1 MAKKKTTANA
11 AAKKKSAKSRKDP
24 TIGEMD
30 PGSDSSPVL
39 AAESSAIPE
48 KTETSTEEQNIDESQ
63 YSTEFV
69 SFAGSITSS
78 LRKLDDRIMLL
89 DEHHT
94 NIEVLIGSA
103 SRTVEKQR
111 LYSIGSAVIAV
122 AGVVISAII
131 VAIAAATIGGFNRQF
146 MSLSEAMMEQI
157 TDLNTGVEYLE
168 LTQDSIS
175 SLQNNVSGM
184 MVESR
189 IALEAL
195 GQALEDSASRQFE
208 SSSQLANTI
217 NEANQYDYQSLVGL
231 SDSIQSI
238 VGRLSDL
245 ENQMIANDSRVQQ
258 LTSASES
265 IEEFNSIVQAL
276 LVLEQ
281 EKYLEVLQ
289 DLAPVEGG
297 DASKRIEGVRFS
309 RSEAEL

>member
-1 MAKKKTTANA
+1 MAKKKTTAKVA
-11 AAKKKSAKSRKDP
+11 VKKKKVKSRKDP

-30 PGSDSSPVL
+30 SGSDSSTVL
-39 AAESSAIPE
+39 AAESGEMAEETDIPPV
-48 KTETSTEEQNIDESQ
+48 EQGYDGSQ

-69 SFAGSITSS
+69 SFAGTITSS
-78 LRKLDDRIMLL
+78 LRKLDERIMML

-94 NIEVLIGSA
+94 NIEMLIGSA

-122 AGVVISAII
+122 AGVLISAII

-146 MSLSEAMMEQI
+146 MSLSETMMEQI

-168 LTQDSIS
+168 FTQDSIS
-175 SLQNNVSGM
+175 SLQNDVSGM
-184 MVESR
+184 MFESK
-189 IALEAL
+189 IAMEAL
-195 GQALEDSASRQFE
+195 GQALEDSASKQFE

-217 NEANQYDYQSLVGL
+217 NEANQYDYQSIVGL

-238 VGRLSDL
+238 VARLSDL
-245 ENQMIANDSRVQQ
+245 ENQMISNDSRVQQ

-265 IEEFNSIVQAL
+265 IEELNRIVQAL

-289 DLAPVEGG
+289 GLAPAE
-297 DASKRIEGVRFS
+297 DMSSKIEGVRFS
-309 RSEAEL
+309 RSEADQ

>member
-1 MAKKKTTANA
+1 MAKKKTTAKVA
-11 AAKKKSAKSRKDP
+11 VKKKKVKSRKDP

-30 PGSDSSPVL
+30 SGSDSSTVL
-39 AAESSAIPE
+39 AAESGE
-48 KTETSTEEQNIDESQ
+48 MTEETDIPPVEQGNDGSQ

-69 SFAGSITSS
+69 SFAGTITSS
-78 LRKLDDRIMLL
+78 LRKLDERIMML

-94 NIEVLIGSA
+94 NIEMLIGSA

-122 AGVVISAII
+122 AGVLISAII

-146 MSLSEAMMEQI
+146 MSLSETMMEQI

-168 LTQDSIS
+168 FTQDSIS
-175 SLQNNVSGM
+175 SLQNDVSGM
-184 MVESR
+184 MFESK
-189 IALEAL
+189 IAMEAL
-195 GQALEDSASRQFE
+195 GQALEDSASKQFE

-217 NEANQYDYQSLVGL
+217 NEANQYDYQSFVGL

-238 VGRLSDL
+238 VARLSDL
-245 ENQMIANDSRVQQ
+245 ENQMISNDSRVQQ

-265 IEEFNSIVQAL
+265 IEELNRIVQAL

-289 DLAPVEGG
+289 GLAPAE
-297 DASKRIEGVRFS
+297 DMSSKIEGVRFS
-309 RSEAEL
+309 RLEADR

>member
-1 MAKKKTTANA
+1 MAKKKTTAKVA
-11 AAKKKSAKSRKDP
+11 VKKKKVKSRKDP

-30 PGSDSSPVL
+30 SGSDSSTVL
-39 AAESSAIPE
+39 AAESGE
-48 KTETSTEEQNIDESQ
+48 MTEETDIPAVEQGNDGSQ

-69 SFAGSITSS
+69 SFAGTITSS
-78 LRKLDDRIMLL
+78 LRKLDERIMML

-94 NIEVLIGSA
+94 NIEMLIGSA

-122 AGVVISAII
+122 AGVLISAII

-146 MSLSEAMMEQI
+146 MSLSETMMEQI

-168 LTQDSIS
+168 FTQDSIS
-175 SLQNNVSGM
+175 SLQNDVSGM
-184 MVESR
+184 MFESK
-189 IALEAL
+189 IAMEAL
-195 GQALEDSASRQFE
+195 GQALEDSASKQFE

-217 NEANQYDYQSLVGL
+217 NEANQYDYQSFVGL

-238 VGRLSDL
+238 VARLSDL
-245 ENQMIANDSRVQQ
+245 ESQMISNDSRVQQ

-265 IEEFNSIVQAL
+265 IEELNRIVQAL

-289 DLAPVEGG
+289 GLAPAE
-297 DASKRIEGVRFS
+297 DMSSKIEGVRFS
-309 RSEAEL
+309 RLEADR

>member
-30 PGSDSSPVL
+30 PGSGSSPVL

-146 MSLSEAMMEQI
+146 MSLSEAMMGQI

-195 GQALEDSASRQFE
+195 GQTLEDSTSRVVF
-208 SSSQLANTI
+208 STS
-217 NEANQYDYQSLVGL
+217 QYD
-231 SDSIQSI
+231 
-238 VGRLSDL
+238 
-245 ENQMIANDSRVQQ
+245 
-258 LTSASES
+258 
-265 IEEFNSIVQAL
+265 
-276 LVLEQ
+276 
-281 EKYLEVLQ
+281 
-289 DLAPVEGG
+289 
-297 DASKRIEGVRFS
+297 
-309 RSEAEL
+309 

>member
-1 MAKKKTTANA
+1 M
-11 AAKKKSAKSRKDP
+11 KSRKDP

-30 PGSDSSPVL
+30 SGSDSSTVL
-39 AAESSAIPE
+39 AAESGE
-48 KTETSTEEQNIDESQ
+48 MTEETDIPPVEQGNDGSQ

-69 SFAGSITSS
+69 SFAGTITSS
-78 LRKLDDRIMLL
+78 LRKLDERVMML

-94 NIEVLIGSA
+94 NIEMLIGSA

-122 AGVVISAII
+122 AGVLISAII
-131 VAIAAATIGGFNRQF
+131 VVIAAATIGGFNRQF
-146 MSLSEAMMEQI
+146 MSLSETMMEQI

-168 LTQDSIS
+168 FTQDSIS
-175 SLQNNVSGM
+175 SLQNDVSGM
-184 MVESR
+184 MFESK
-189 IALEAL
+189 IAMEAL
-195 GQALEDSASRQFE
+195 GQALEDSASKQFE

-217 NEANQYDYQSLVGL
+217 NEANQYDYQSFVGL

-238 VGRLSDL
+238 VARLSDL
-245 ENQMIANDSRVQQ
+245 ENQMISNDSRVQQ

-265 IEEFNSIVQAL
+265 IEELNRIVQAL

-289 DLAPVEGG
+289 GLAPAE
-297 DASKRIEGVRFS
+297 DMSSKIEGVRFS
-309 RSEAEL
+309 RLEADR

>member
-1 MAKKKTTANA
+1 MAKKKTTAKVA
-11 AAKKKSAKSRKDP
+11 VKKKKVKSRKDP

-30 PGSDSSPVL
+30 SGSDSSTVL
-39 AAESSAIPE
+39 AAESGE
-48 KTETSTEEQNIDESQ
+48 MTEETDIPPVEQGNDGSQ

-69 SFAGSITSS
+69 SFAGTITSS
-78 LRKLDDRIMLL
+78 LRKLDERIMML

-94 NIEVLIGSA
+94 NIEMLIGSA

-122 AGVVISAII
+122 AGVLISAII

-146 MSLSEAMMEQI
+146 MSLSETMMEQI

-168 LTQDSIS
+168 FTQDSIS
-175 SLQNNVSGM
+175 SLQNDVSGM
-184 MVESR
+184 MFESK
-189 IALEAL
+189 IAMEAL
-195 GQALEDSASRQFE
+195 GQALEDSASKQFE

-217 NEANQYDYQSLVGL
+217 NEANQYDYQSFVGL

-238 VGRLSDL
+238 VARLSDL
-245 ENQMIANDSRVQQ
+245 ENQMISNDSRVQQ

-265 IEEFNSIVQAL
+265 IEELNRIVQAL

-289 DLAPVEGG
+289 GLAPAE
-297 DASKRIEGVRFS
+297 DMPSKIEGVRFS
-309 RSEAEL
+309 RLEADR